1 MKKRIIYSIWIIALA
16 WVGILPANAQ
26 KFNKEALIISNSTL
40 WQEGNSLY
48 VDMLIDVSNLSID
61 KDRTLTL
68 TPLLI
73 GAQND
78 RVLPAIIINGS
89 RREKAYQRTLLLNNR
104 TLPTLQSTG
113 IQMPDGQTDVIN
125 YRQVI
130 AYEAWMGNAA
140 LDMEVELCGCAGHQE
155 ELHQVLVTDEVSTE
169 LKRMSSIVPEIAYI
183 EVDNV
188 RSEQYEAHLD
198 FPVGQSVILPNF
210 MNNRS
215 EMQNIQ
221 AMLDKI
227 QQNKNL
233 IIKEVRIE
241 GFASPEGPLSLNE
254 QLSQN
259 RAEALKQYLSR
270 NKNISANLYKVSF
283 GGENWNGLIKA
294 LETSSLKEKDA
305 FLKIIKETPDDAQ
318 RKQAIKQLD
327 GGAPYRAMLKE
338 LYPPLRKSDCRIDY
352 TIINIDVADITL
364 TAYPEEEVVS
374 LNAAAAAL
382 SKRDIESARKYLIQA
397 NKKTAEYENNIGV
410 LYFLEGDWKQ
420 AVIEFQKA
428 ADRGN
433 RAAQTNLLRIQK
445 QLDKKR
451 NVGKYEQ

>member
-227 QQNKNL
+227 QQNKKL

>member
-104 TLPTLQSTG
+104 TLPTLQSAG
-113 IQMPDGQTDVIN
+113 IQMPNGQTDVIN

-451 NVGKYEQ
+451 NFGKYEQ

>member
-89 RREKAYQRTLLLNNR
+89 RREKAYQRTLLLNKR

-113 IQMPDGQTDVIN
+113 IQMPNGQTDVIN

-397 NKKTAEYENNIGV
+397 NKKTAEYKNNIGV

>member
-89 RREKAYQRTLLLNNR
+89 RREKAYQRTLSLNKR

-113 IQMPDGQTDVIN
+113 IQMPNGQTDVIN